1 MADKII
7 VMKPKPKTPVCSRLS
22 SVCANAPGQVSLL
35 RLFWEMFSLSAF
47 TFGGGYVIVA
57 LMQNRFVNKYHWIDE
72 KEMLDLVAL
81 AQSAPG
87 VMAVNAAI
95 VVGYKLC
102 SYPGI
107 LLSVGATILPPFASI
122 YIIGLFYQALAQN
135 ALFQWILDGM
145 SAAVVAI
152 IFAAVYDMAA
162 KVLTDHKSVNLAI
175 MIASFVLSQFFG
187 INIIWIILG
196 GIAAGLVRTIVTWQ
210 KGEKE

>member
-1 MADKII
+1 
-7 VMKPKPKTPVCSRLS
+7 
-22 SVCANAPGQVSLL
+22 
-35 RLFWEMFSLSAF
+35 
-47 TFGGGYVIVA
+47 
-57 LMQNRFVNKYHWIDE
+57 
-72 KEMLDLVAL
+72 
-81 AQSAPG
+81 
-87 VMAVNAAI
+87 
-95 VVGYKLC
+95 
-102 SYPGI
+102 
-107 LLSVGATILPPFASI
+107 
-122 YIIGLFYQALAQN
+122 
-135 ALFQWILDGM
+135 M